1 MARLSHHLRSP
12 FSFLFT
18 GSHREERV
26 AAYILREH
34 DRGRLLAEI
43 LDDAYV
49 RNRCSPEQTA
59 RLLERP
65 DVLKALGDDVV
76 ESAKQTL
83 PAV

>member
-1 MARLSHHLRSP
+1 MARLSDLLRSL
-12 FSFLFT
+12 FSFLST
-18 GSHREERV
+18 GSQREDRV

-34 DRGRLLAEI
+34 DRGRPLAEI

-65 DVLKALGDDVV
+65 DVIKALGDDVV

-83 PAV
+83 PAA